1 MHGGASEAPS
11 GIYGEKRM
19 NSVIKGLLSGSI
31 GDFIFPFFWQH
42 GEDEAMLRKMMKV
55 IDEANCRSVCIESR
69 PHPDFCGDKWW
80 KDMDIILDEAR
91 KRDMK
96 VWILDDSHFPTGFAN
111 GKVKDAPL
119 SLHRQSVVS
128 SCKRFSGGEKDVK
141 INLTKMFPPK
151 IKSGNFAADSAV
163 KFMSKGSPIFND
175 DRILSVTAV
184 GPDGELTDIPVG
196 NTGIVSWHK
205 PAGKYKVYVTGLSRN
220 YGTHREYMNMMS
232 KESCRILI
240 DEVYEKHY
248 AHYKDDFGKTIAGF
262 FSDEPEL
269 GNGSYITGG
278 NMLGTVV
285 DQPYSDELEK
295 ELIQRLGDNWKN
307 RIVLLW
313 DNDDPSE
320 AAFVRLQYMDAV
332 TKLVREAF
340 SEQVGGWCRDHGVEY
355 IGHVIEDN
363 NSHTRTGMSLAHYF
377 RGLNG
382 QNMSGIDDIG
392 GQVYPQGEELKMR
405 SMFGNRDGEFYH
417 FCLGNLAASAAAIE
431 PLKNNNS
438 MCEIFGNYG
447 WSEGVRLE
455 KYLAEHFMVRGIN
468 HFVPHAFTGLD
479 FPDPD
484 CPPHFYAQGHNPQYR
499 HFGSIV
505 KYMNRVCS
513 LISGGHR
520 ESKVAVLYNAELEW
534 MGKSQLIQKPL
545 RKLYE
550 NQILADTIPLDVFF
564 EPERYGTSIGE
575 TLKVNGQEYHA
586 LVVPNC
592 EFINKA
598 VKEKLDSLNIPVI
611 FTDGLP
617 RTYED
622 NKTAEYE
629 TVSLDG
635 LVSRVKEI
643 VKPTVEIS
651 PASRHVRVL
660 EYTNG
665 NRIMYLFNEDSSTY
679 KGNIGIDLGSFYE
692 YDAWN
697 NKVYKLEGSEIVLEP
712 NKGLI
717 LVEDTAD
724 EDLVSP
730 RVVPEGEKTRLTEF
744 ERSICDATVY
754 PDFSEKTHVTVP
766 DDYSKTDK
774 KFSGFIRYETDIEI
788 SGKEKAVLEITDA
801 YEGVEVFVN
810 GRSLG
815 IQVVPE
821 FIYDLSGY
829 VTEGMNNLVIEV
841 ATTLE
846 RQMKARKKF
855 DMASLALGM
864 GGKPKDPTG
873 LNGEV
878 YLYTK

>member
-1 MHGGASEAPS
+1 
-11 GIYGEKRM
+11 M
-19 NSVIKGLLSGSI
+19 NSVIKELLAGNSGDHI
-31 GDFIFPFFWQH
+31 LPFFWQH
-42 GEDEAMLRKMMKV
+42 GEDEVTLRKMMKV
-55 IDEANCRSVCIESR
+55 IDEANCKSVCIESR

-80 KDMDIILDEAR
+80 ADMDVILDEAR
-91 KRDMK
+91 KRDMRI
-96 VWILDDSHFPTGFAN
+96 WILDDSHFPTGFAN
-111 GKVKDAPL
+111 GKVKEAPIE
-119 SLHRQSVVS
+119 LHRQSIVT
-128 SCKRFSGGEKDVK
+128 SCKQYTGREKDIK
-141 INLTKMFPPK
+141 LNLTKVFPPK
-151 IKSGNFAADSAV
+151 IKSDRYIANAV
-163 KFMSKGSPIFND
+163 MKYMTAGAPVFND

-184 GPDGELTDIPVG
+184 GPDGEMTDIPVG
-196 NTGIVSWHK
+196 NTGMVSWHK
-205 PAGKYKVYVTGLSRN
+205 PAGKYKIYVTGLSRN
-220 YGTHREYMNMMS
+220 YGIHREYINMMS

-269 GNGSYITGG
+269 GNGFYSPGD
-278 NMLGTVV
+278 NMLGTMI

-295 ELIQRLGDNWKN
+295 ELITRLGDDWKN

-313 DNDDPSE
+313 DNDHPSQ
-320 AAFVRLQYMDAV
+320 AAFVRMQYLDAV

-340 SEQVGGWCRDHGVEY
+340 SEQIGDWCRSHGVEY

-363 NSHTRTGMSLAHYF
+363 NSHSRTGMSLAHYF

-392 GQVYPQGEELKMR
+392 GQVYPQGEDKEMKSILN
-405 SMFGNRDGEFYH
+405 SRDGEFYH
-417 FCLGNLAASAAAIE
+417 FSLGNLAASSAAID
-431 PLKNNNS
+431 PLKNNDS

-447 WSEGVRLE
+447 WAEGVRLE

-468 HFVPHAFTGLD
+468 HFVPHAFTGKD

-505 KYMNRVCS
+505 EYMNRVCS
-513 LISGGHR
+513 LISGGRR
-520 ESKVAVLYNAELEW
+520 ESRVAVLYNAELEW
-534 MGKSQLIQKPL
+534 MGRSQLIQKPL

-564 EPERYGTSIGE
+564 EPERYNTSIGD
-575 TLKVNGQEYHA
+575 TLKVNGQEYRA
-586 LVVPNC
+586 LVVPCC

-598 VKEKLDSLNIPVI
+598 IKEKLDSLNIPVI

-617 RTYED
+617 KTYED
-622 NKTAEYE
+622 DKTAEYE
-629 TVSLDG
+629 TVPLDR
-635 LVSRVKEI
+635 LVSRLKEI
-643 VKPTVEIS
+643 IKPAVEIS

-665 NRIMYLFNEDSSTY
+665 NRILYLFNEDSIAY
-679 KGNIGIDLGSFYE
+679 KGNIGIDFQKFYE

-697 NKVYKLEGSEIVLEP
+697 NKVYKLEGSDIILEP
-712 NKGLI
+712 NKGVI
-717 LVEDTAD
+717 LVEDKAD
-724 EDLVSP
+724 EGMISLRALTD
-730 RVVPEGEKTRLTEF
+730 GEKIKLTDF
-744 ERSICDATVY
+744 ERSVCDATAY
-754 PDFSEKTHVTVP
+754 PSFSGKTHVSVP
-766 DDYSKTDK
+766 DDYSTADK
-774 KFSGFIRYETDIEI
+774 AFSGFVRYETDIEI

-810 GRSLG
+810 GKSLG
-815 IQVVPE
+815 IQVVPG

-829 VTEGMNNLVIEV
+829 VAEGMNHLVIEV

-846 RQMKARKKF
+846 RQMKAASKF
-855 DMASLALGM
+855 NLRNFVMGM

-878 YLYTK
+878 YLYLK